1 MPGDPLSRGGFCA
14 CRQLVAARTFTM
26 ASYRH
31 IEIHQVDEVTVVHF
45 REPRVTDLAL
55 IEKLGQELYELV
67 EKDNR
72 IRLVLNFSAVE
83 FLSSVAL
90 GKLISLN
97 GKVKRHD
104 GMLKLCSIRP
114 EIYEAFAICK
124 LDRVFDIRKDEADA
138 LAACS

>member
-1 MPGDPLSRGGFCA
+1 MT
-14 CRQLVAARTFTM
+14 V
-26 ASYRH
+26 YRR
-31 IEIHQVDEVTVVHF
+31 IEIHLVDDVTVVHF
-45 REPRVTDLAL
+45 RDPRITDSAQ
-55 IEKLGQELYELV
+55 IEKLGQELYQLV

-72 IRLVLNFSAVE
+72 AKLVLNFAVVE

-97 GKVKRHD
+97 GKVKRRE
-104 GMLKLCSIRP
+104 GALKLCSIRP

-138 LAACS
+138 LAALA